1 MTRRSSTPEVC
12 LSYLVGPGPKDT
24 PSVGSLRIGLS
35 NFDESVHALRL
46 RLGVF
51 SCDGPGSPLAQ
62 VEWNG
67 VLPRRSNRELDAS
80 IDWCAGKLRLEQ
92 RSVAFS
98 TDGPSGGGRLH
109 VVRAELLDGSENAP
123 EALEVGVRSG
133 DAAPN
138 RS

>member
-1 MTRRSSTPEVC
+1 MTRRQSAPEVC
-12 LSYLVGPGPKDT
+12 LSYLVGPGPTDT

-51 SCDGPGSPLAQ
+51 SCDGSGPPLAQ
-62 VEWNG
+62 VEWSG

-98 TDGPSGGGRLH
+98 TEGPSGGGRLH
-109 VVRAELLDGSENAP
+109 VVRAELLDGPESAP
-123 EALEVGVRSG
+123 DVIEVGVRSR
-133 DAAPN
+133 DVAAS